1 VDDVADAIW
10 ETIEHGTK
18 SQVRKKDGAQMF
30 VDRRKGIVV
39 VVNPAD
45 ADGGTAYVSDNPRGD
60 IERFNRE
67 ADDGN
72 GN

>member
-1 VDDVADAIW
+1 
-10 ETIEHGTK
+10 
-18 SQVRKKDGAQMF
+18 MF